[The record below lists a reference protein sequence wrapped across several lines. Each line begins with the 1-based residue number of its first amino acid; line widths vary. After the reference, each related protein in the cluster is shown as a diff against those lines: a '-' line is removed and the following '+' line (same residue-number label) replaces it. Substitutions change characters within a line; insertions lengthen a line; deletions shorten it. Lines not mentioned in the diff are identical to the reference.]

1 MSGFSS
7 GLALVFSGL
16 IYSMSVLA
24 APADTDFTNGVTA
37 FRAGNYQQ
45 AISSFEK
52 ARQAGN
58 HSSALYYNLGA
69 SYYKTQQYARSEQAF
84 KRLLADK
91 KFRQLAQYN
100 LGLIKLKQGD
110 RASASGWFEQA
121 INTDSSPKLT
131 ALAEHMLESTRSRAG
146 GQQASG
152 LLNLAL
158 GHDSNV
164 TLASTGS
171 PTQQSDSYTELFG
184 FVSLPAGP
192 LILNASLFRLDY
204 ASVNSADFMQLRAGI
219 QYPFNAMGWTWR
231 PGVFYAR
238 DTLAGNDFLTLSD
251 IELKGRKLL
260 QSGRLDLRLRYSDI
274 QADNAVYN
282 YLQGNRQQFRVDYL
296 RATTLGYMRLRYEL
310 ELNDRQN
317 MPTAN
322 YSPTRNNVQL
332 RLQQIMGQQWHT
344 SEELSW
350 RNSHYGEAAG
360 VVRDDTRYE
369 LSLKAYRQFAR
380 AWRAGMSYRYSD
392 NRSNLA
398 AETYTRNDVQVYLS
412 RNF

>member
-1 MSGFSS
+1 MSGKKS
-7 GLALVFSGL
+7 GLVLILSALLNSV
-16 IYSMSVLA
+16 SVLA
-24 APADTDFTNGVTA
+24 APADTDFANGIKA
-37 FRAGNYQQ
+37 FKSGKYQQ
-45 AISSFEK
+45 AITMFEK

-69 SYYKTQQYARSEQAF
+69 SYYKTQQYAKSEQAF
-84 KRLLADK
+84 RRLLADA
-91 KFRQLAQYN
+91 KFKQLAQYN
-100 LGLIKLKQGD
+100 IGLIKQKQGD
-110 RASASGWFEQA
+110 RSSANNWYQQA
-121 INTDSSPKLT
+121 ISTDSDPKIT
-131 ALAEHMLESTRSRAG
+131 TLAENMLEKNRSRSG
-146 GQQASG
+146 KHGASG
-152 LLNLAL
+152 LLSLAV

-184 FVSLPAGP
+184 YISLPAGP
-192 LILNASLFRLDY
+192 VNLNASLFRLDY
-204 ASVNSADFMQLRAGI
+204 ANVNSADFMQLRAGI
-219 QYPFNAMGWTWR
+219 QYPFNAMGWIWQ

-251 IELKGRKLL
+251 IELKGSKSLH
-260 QSGRLDLRLRYSDI
+260 SGRLDVRLRYSDI

-282 YLQGNRQQFRVDYL
+282 YLQGNREQFRADYL

-317 MPTAN
+317 LPTAN
-322 YSPTRNNVQL
+322 YSPTRNSVQL

-350 RNSHYGEAAG
+350 RNSHYGEAVG

-369 LSLKAYRQFAR
+369 LRLKAYRQFAR